1 MCCGNSRAQARRG
14 FSSPPPPRP
23 AQETASH
30 RALGRYPGA
39 TFEYVGGTGLTVR
52 GPVTGRQYRF
62 DRPGARVE
70 VDPRDRASVAA
81 VPVLR
86 AVGPSTRGAPV

>member
-1 MCCGNSRAQARRG
+1 MCCGQNRTQLHRG
-14 FSSPPPPRP
+14 FSSPPQTAAVQRTPPRF
-23 AQETASH
+23 
-30 RALGRYPGA
+30 PGA
-39 TFEYVGGTGLTVR
+39 TFEYVGNTGLTVR

-86 AVGPSTRGAPV
+86 QVAVTTR